1 MDRFFV
7 LLLQQLIFMGTL
19 IFLSL
24 LMLVLIAFFS
34 GSEIAF
40 VSANKLGIEVM
51 KNKGHRGKIIAGFY
65 ERPKEFLSSMLVGMN
80 ITLVLI
86 TLFLT
91 KLLEPTLGVYL
102 GNGSLTLLLVVTL
115 IITAIVLIFGEFLP
129 KIFSQ
134 LYANEFLFKS
144 SYWLKFVMW
153 FLHAPTWILTKLTNF
168 FIKKIFRIQ
177 TGPGDAS
184 LSRLDLQDYINEN
197 VSSSEDI
204 DKEILNNA
212 LNLGQFKVRD
222 CMIPRN
228 EIICLDKSDPIEEVI
243 KMFKKHKLSRIIVVD
258 GDIENVI
265 GYVHHQK
272 LLKNPAKIDKIISPI
287 TFVPDAMGVKDLMQ
301 KFIKERYNIACVV
314 DEYGGIAGL
323 ITLEDI
329 LEEIF
334 GEIDDEHD
342 DEAMVE
348 EVISDDEYLFAGR
361 HEVAYLNEKYPLL
374 NLPEGDYQTLSG
386 LIVMSEETI
395 PELGAEITIG
405 NNKFVLESVSDTKID
420 KVRILRLHSN
430 NNE

>member
-1 MDRFFV
+1 M
-7 LLLQQLIFMGTL
+7 LLL
-19 IFLSL
+19 S
-24 LMLVLIAFFS
+24 AFFS

-51 KNKGHRGKIIAGFY
+51 KNKGHRGKIIAAFY
-65 ERPKEFLSSMLVGMN
+65 EKPKEFLSSMLVGNN

-91 KLLEPTLGVYL
+91 KVLEPPLSIYFGV
-102 GNGSLTLLLVVTL
+102 GSLTLLLVVTL
-115 IITAIVLIFGEFLP
+115 IITALVLIFGEFLP

-144 SYWLKFVMW
+144 SYWLKFFMW
-153 FLHAPTWILTKLTNF
+153 LLFVPTWMLTKLTNF
-168 FIKKIFRIQ
+168 FIKNIFRIHA
-177 TGPGDAS
+177 GEGDTS
-184 LSRLDLQDYINEN
+184 LSRLDLEDYINEN
-197 VSSSEDI
+197 VSESEDI
-204 DKEILNNA
+204 DKEILTNA

-228 EIICLDKSDPIEEVI
+228 EIIYIDKSDSIADVIES
-243 KMFKKHKLSRIIVVD
+243 FKNHKLSRIIVVD
-258 GDIENVI
+258 DDIENVV
-265 GYVHHQK
+265 GYIHHQK
-272 LLKNPAKIDKIISPI
+272 LLKNPTGIDKIISPI

-342 DEAMVE
+342 DAAMVE
-348 EVISDDEYLFAGR
+348 EMISENEYLFAGR

-374 NLPEGDYQTLSG
+374 NLPEGEYQTLSG

-395 PELGAEITIG
+395 PEQDAEIIIG
-405 NNKFVLESVSDTKID
+405 NKKFILESVSDTKIE